1 MEARGVYE
9 LAMQNMLATIPAN
22 PDRAGAL
29 QFMALVAEL
38 CLRGIAISVAV
49 AVVISVYLVLVG
61 GLNG

>member
-1 MEARGVYE
+1 
-9 LAMQNMLATIPAN
+9 MQNMLATIPAN

>member
-1 MEARGVYE
+1 
-9 LAMQNMLATIPAN
+9 MQNMLATIPAN
-22 PDRAGAL
+22 SDRAGAL
-29 QFMALVAEL
+29 QFMSLIAEL